1 MGAKALRR
9 AVLDGTGPWV
19 GLDVVAATGSTNA
32 DLAARARAGTAGH
45 GWVLAADHQDAGRG
59 RRGRSWTA
67 PPRSAIAVSVLVR
80 PGFRPEERPGARPGS
95 RPPEGPGERPGARPG
110 NRPGEVPVTAWSWL
124 PLLAGLAVTDAL
136 VRVCGL
142 DARLKWPNDVLI
154 DGRKV
159 AGVLAEVVE
168 HLAGS
173 AVVLGIG
180 LNVSQTQDELPV
192 PAATSLRLAGASTT
206 DRDVVLRAVLRAL
219 GDRYTSWQGAGG
231 DPRAS
236 GIGAGYRER
245 CATLGLAV
253 RVSLPQGTDLTGTAE
268 GVDDAGR
275 LLVRDEGGLQHVLAA
290 GDVGHVRSVGGPG
303 TA

>member
-1 MGAKALRR
+1 
-9 AVLDGTGPWV
+9 VLDETGPWV

-32 DLAARARAGTAGH
+32 DLAARARAGTADH

-67 PPRSAIAVSVLVR
+67 PPRTAIAVSVLVR
-80 PGFRPEERPGARPGS
+80 PGDRPGDRRDRPNG
-95 RPPEGPGERPGARPG
+95 PPG
-110 NRPGEVPVTAWSWL
+110 VPVTAWSWL

-136 VRVCGL
+136 IRVCGV

-168 HLAGS
+168 HPAGS

-180 LNVSQTQDELPV
+180 LNVSQTRAELPV
-192 PAATSLRLAGASTT
+192 PTATSLRLAGSSTT

-236 GIGAGYRER
+236 GVGAGYRER
-245 CATLGLAV
+245 CATLGFAV
-253 RVSLPQGTDLTGTAE
+253 RVTLPQGTELTGTAE
-268 GVDDAGR
+268 GVDEAGR
-275 LLVRDEGGLQHVLAA
+275 LLVRDEAGLRHVLAA
-290 GDVGHVRSVGGPG
+290 GDVGHVRSVGGSG